1 MSGGGV
7 IGCVLVGAGVVGG
20 VGDLAFSDCQWCS
33 AAFSASSTFYIPFTK
48 IPPWVRFSQCEMSDP
63 VKAGPADQKI
73 PFGGI
78 HHFNLIEKFAIQE
91 VITDL

>member
-1 MSGGGV
+1 MVSLVVFWMELVSLVELVILLSVIVSGAV
-7 IGCVLVGAGVVGG
+7 QHFLPHQH
-20 VGDLAFSDCQWCS
+20 L
-33 AAFSASSTFYIPFTK
+33 TFLSQK